1 VLRRSRAAVRS
12 CCPLD
17 VASRAVGAPI
27 APSVARLTVVGVP
40 LAADHADAQGRWF
53 WYRRSSAD
61 QSLLMSFS
69 AANEASASD
78 AKSSGVTTLRTLSP
92 PTHSPIRTLGIMA
105 TRQCP
110 GLRRYV
116 TIENS
121 ETFAMMRLGLSP
133 ATVRCQRSVAQITR
147 DELAA
152 TGWPTYRSAP
162 QAPQLS
168 LRTAP
173 RYARR
178 TLARCDPWL
187 ESRGHGIPPRG
198 REPQSSWASGAIIM
212 AMFSVIS
219 LLKTT
224 DPRDSST
231 FSKT

>member
-69 AANEASASD
+69 AANGASASD

-121 ETFAMMRLGLSP
+121 
-133 ATVRCQRSVAQITR
+133 R
-147 DELAA
+147 DI
-152 TGWPTYRSAP
+152 RHD
-162 QAPQLS
+162 
-168 LRTAP
+168 AP
-173 RYARR
+173 RS
-178 TLARCDPWL
+178 LACYGAMSTICCAD
-187 ESRGHGIPPRG
+187 HAG
-198 REPQSSWASGAIIM
+198 RVGRYGLAHLSISASSSSAI
-212 AMFSVIS
+212 S
-219 LLKTT
+219 TY
-224 DPRDSST
+224 SST
-231 FSKT
+231 IRS